1 MRNFSIFNILVALTI
16 FTNYCFGQKTTIT
29 GTIVDKVTKDS
40 IPFVSIIFKNTTIGT
55 ITNQFGQYTL
65 EISKKT
71 DSIVVVYLGYKTQTI
86 AIKRNKTQLLDI
98 ALEPDNYNLS
108 EVTIKPKRN
117 PAFRILDNVVSHK
130 DQNKSSFVNSS
141 QCEEYEKFQIY
152 FGNYS
157 EKLTKRKQFKNFEF
171 MFKNADST
179 ADGKPLLPIYMSE
192 TIRQNFNCNSPSLH
206 DAIITAE
213 KTTGESYEQLTA
225 ITNKMVENTA
235 IYDNFFLILD
245 KSFISPITDN
255 YQLYYKY
262 YLEDSIMIDNNR
274 CYQIRFVPKW
284 KEDLAFS
291 GIMYIHDTT
300 WAVKKI
306 SYKINNEINLNFVKD
321 FSVNQEFVKVQDTW
335 MQKKMETTATISPLK
350 RKKSQEFMIHR
361 VTSYKDFIVNE
372 TEVIIKNHDML
383 QNNKTIVLQKD
394 AAFWQTARHDS
405 LSKKEK
411 NNYQIADTLNYVPV
425 IKKIKKVAIAFASGY
440 LELGKISIG
449 QIHTFYSFNPIEQDR
464 FKFGLKTNKYFN
476 KKFQMEGYVA
486 YGSKDKNFQYKASA
500 MYVFNKDKNRT
511 TLGATY
517 LYDLAQ
523 LGVSSNLIQFD
534 NILTSLTRTNP
545 FSKLTLNRDLKVYVE
560 KQWTSNI
567 TNKLT
572 LSTTQINALGELMF
586 HKKLNQ
592 TDTTYQNLPN
602 ITTSEIALN
611 TRLSFK
617 EDVANSEFK
626 QTSLGSKYPI
636 INLNVVFGLKDVFHS
651 NYDYQK
657 IKLNIKGT
665 LRLNPI
671 GHTQYTIEGGKLFGT
686 VPYPLLELHPG
697 NQTLIY
703 DPESFNLMT
712 YFEFASN
719 QYVSLF
725 LDHHFDG
732 FILNKIPLI
741 KKAKL
746 REVFSMHGVVGNLQ
760 DTYKQEMILPKGLT
774 DVSKPYIECS
784 VGLENIFKVVRID
797 YIWRVTRFAENPN
810 NNWSIKAKLY
820 FSF

>member
-1 MRNFSIFNILVALTI
+1 
-16 FTNYCFGQKTTIT
+16 
-29 GTIVDKVTKDS
+29 
-40 IPFVSIIFKNTTIGT
+40 
-55 ITNQFGQYTL
+55 
-65 EISKKT
+65 
-71 DSIVVVYLGYKTQTI
+71 
-86 AIKRNKTQLLDI
+86 
-98 ALEPDNYNLS
+98 
-108 EVTIKPKRN
+108 
-117 PAFRILDNVVSHK
+117 
-130 DQNKSSFVNSS
+130 
-141 QCEEYEKFQIY
+141 
-152 FGNYS
+152 
-157 EKLTKRKQFKNFEF
+157 
-171 MFKNADST
+171 
-179 ADGKPLLPIYMSE
+179 
-192 TIRQNFNCNSPSLH
+192 
-206 DAIITAE
+206 
-213 KTTGESYEQLTA
+213 
-225 ITNKMVENTA
+225 
-235 IYDNFFLILD
+235 
-245 KSFISPITDN
+245 
-255 YQLYYKY
+255 
-262 YLEDSIMIDNNR
+262 
-274 CYQIRFVPKW
+274 
-284 KEDLAFS
+284 
-291 GIMYIHDTT
+291 MYIHDTT

-361 VTSYKDFIVNE
+361 VTSYKDFIVNQ
-372 TEVIIKNHDML
+372 TDVILKNHDML

-411 NNYQIADTLNYVPV
+411 NNYLIADTLNYVPV
-425 IKKIKKVAIAFASGY
+425 IKKIKKIAIAFASGY

-511 TLGATY
+511 TVGASY

-523 LGVSSNLIQFD
+523 LGVSPNLIQFD

-572 LSTTQINALGELMF
+572 LSTTQINALGELAF

-611 TRLSFK
+611 TRFSFK
-617 EDVANSEFK
+617 EDVVNSEFK

-657 IKLNIKGT
+657 IKLNVKGT

-719 QYVSLF
+719 QYASLF

-732 FILNKIPLI
+732 FILNKIPLV

-760 DTYKQEMILPKGLT
+760 DSYKQEMVLPKGLT

-784 VGLENIFKVVRID
+784 VGLENIFKVIRID
-797 YIWRVTRFAENPN
+797 YIWRVTHFAENPN

>member
-1 MRNFSIFNILVALTI
+1 MKNFTLLYILFTLTI
-16 FTNYCFGQKTTIT
+16 LTTTCFGQKTSIK
-29 GTIVDKVTKDS
+29 GTIINKISKDS
-40 IPFVSIIFKNTTIGT
+40 IPFVSVIFKNTTIGT
-55 ITNQFGQYTL
+55 VSNEFGRFDIET
-65 EISKKT
+65 SKKT
-71 DSIVVVYLGYKTQTI
+71 DSIIVSYIGFKKQTI
-86 AIKRNKTQLLDI
+86 AIQRNKNQLIDI
-98 ALEPDNYNLS
+98 ALEPDNYDLG

-117 PAFRILDNVVSHK
+117 PAFRILDNVMANKSN
-130 DQNKSSFVNSS
+130 NKSSSVTGFQN
-141 QCEEYEKFQIY
+141 QEYEKFQIY
-152 FGNYS
+152 YGNYS

-171 MFKNADST
+171 MFQNADST
-179 ADGKPLLPIYMSE
+179 ANGKPILPIYMSE
-192 TIRQNFNCNSPSLH
+192 TIRQNFNCDNPSIHEVVL
-206 DAIITAE
+206 TAE

-235 IYDNFFLILD
+235 IYDNLFLILD

-255 YQLYYKY
+255 YQFYYKY
-262 YLEDSIMIDNNR
+262 YLEDSVIIDNNR

-291 GIMYIHDTT
+291 GTMYIHDTT

-306 SYKINNEINLNFVKD
+306 NYRINNEINLNYVKD
-321 FSVNQEFVKVQDTW
+321 FSVSQEFLRIQNTW
-335 MQKKMETTATISPLK
+335 LQKKMETIATISPLK

-361 VTSYKDFIVNE
+361 VTSYRDFTINNSE
-372 TEVIIKNHDML
+372 EIKKNYDAIKTT
-383 QNNKTIVLQKD
+383 KTIDLQKEN
-394 AAFWQTARHDS
+394 AFWLTARHDS
-405 LSKKEK
+405 LTKKEK
-411 NNYQIADTLNYVPV
+411 NNYMIADTLNYVPV
-425 IKKIKKVAIAFASGY
+425 IKKIKKLAIAFASGY

-464 FKFGLKTNKYFN
+464 YKFGLKTNKKFS
-476 KKFQMEGYVA
+476 KKFQAEGYVA
-486 YGSKDKNFQYKASA
+486 YGSKDKNFQYKVSA
-500 MYVFNKDKNRT
+500 LYVFNKDRNRA
-511 TLGATY
+511 TLGAIY

-534 NILTSLTRTNP
+534 NILTTLTRTNP
-545 FSKLTLNRDLKVYVE
+545 FSKLTLNKEVKVYAE
-560 KQWTSNI
+560 KVWSKNI
-567 TNKLT
+567 SNKLT
-572 LSTTQINALGELMF
+572 LSTTEINALGELQF
-586 HKKLNQ
+586 LKKLNE
-592 TDTTYQNLPN
+592 TDTTYRNLPN
-602 ITTSEIALN
+602 ITTSEVSLN
-611 TRLSFK
+611 TRISFK
-617 EDVANSEFK
+617 EDIFNSEFK
-626 QTSLGSKYPI
+626 RVSIGSKYPI
-636 INLNVVFGLKDVFHS
+636 INLNVIFGLKNVFHS

-671 GHTQYTIEGGKLFGT
+671 GHTQYTLEGGKIFGT

-703 DPESFNLMT
+703 DSESFNLMT
-712 YFEFASN
+712 YFEFGSN

-746 REVFSMHGVVGNLQ
+746 REVFSMHSVVGNLQ
-760 DTYKQEMILPKGLT
+760 DNYKKEIILPKGLT
-774 DVSKPYIECS
+774 DVTTPYVELS
-784 VGLENIFKVVRID
+784 AGLENIFKVIRID
-797 YIWRVTRFAENPN
+797 YIWRVTHFAENPI

>member
-1 MRNFSIFNILVALTI
+1 VKNFTLLNILFTLTI
-16 FTNYCFGQKTTIT
+16 LTTTCFGQKTIVK
-29 GTIVDKVTKDS
+29 GTIINKISKDS
-40 IPFVSIIFKNTTIGT
+40 IPFVSVIFKNTTIGT
-55 ITNQFGQYTL
+55 VSNEFGRYDIET
-65 EISKKT
+65 SKKV
-71 DSIVVVYLGYKTQTI
+71 DSIIVSYIGYKRQTI
-86 AIKRNKTQLLDI
+86 AIQRNKNQLIDI
-98 ALEPDNYNLS
+98 ALEPDNYNLD

-130 DQNKSSFVNSS
+130 DQNKSSSVNIS

-152 FGNYS
+152 YGNYS

-171 MFKNADST
+171 MFQNADST

-192 TIRQNFNCNSPSLH
+192 TIRQNFNCDNPNIH
-206 DAIITAE
+206 DAILIAE

-262 YLEDSIMIDNNR
+262 YLEDSVMIDNNR

-291 GIMYIHDTT
+291 GTMYIHDTT

-306 SYKINNEINLNFVKD
+306 NYSINNEINLNYVKD
-321 FSVNQEFVKVQDTW
+321 FSVSQEFTRIQNTW
-335 MQKKMETTATISPLK
+335 LQKKMETTATISPLK

-361 VTSYKDFIVNE
+361 VTSYKDFTINNSE
-372 TEVIIKNHDML
+372 EIKKNYDAL
-383 QNNKTIVLQKD
+383 KTTKTINVQKD
-394 AAFWQTARHDS
+394 NAYWQTARHDS
-405 LSKKEK
+405 LTKKEK
-411 NNYQIADTLNYVPV
+411 NNYMIADTLNYVPV

-464 FKFGLKTNKYFN
+464 YKFGLKTNKYFS
-476 KKFQMEGYVA
+476 KKFQAEGYVA
-486 YGSKDKNFQYKASA
+486 YGSKDKNFQYKVSA
-500 MYVFNKDKNRT
+500 LYVLNKDRNRT
-511 TLGATY
+511 TLGASY

-534 NILTSLTRTNP
+534 NILTTLTRTNP
-545 FSKLTLNRDLKVYVE
+545 FSKLTLNKEVKVYVE
-560 KQWTSNI
+560 KYWSKNI
-567 TNKLT
+567 SNKLT
-572 LSTTQINALGELMF
+572 LSTTEINALGELQF
-586 HKKLNQ
+586 HKKLNE
-592 TDTTYQNLPN
+592 TDTTYRNLTN
-602 ITTSEIALN
+602 ITTSEVALN
-611 TRLSFK
+611 TRISFK
-617 EDVANSEFK
+617 EDVFNSEFK
-626 QTSLGSKYPI
+626 RVFLGSKYPI
-636 INLNVVFGLKDVFHS
+636 INLNVIFGLKDVFHS

-657 IKLNIKGT
+657 VKLNIKGT

-671 GHTQYTIEGGKLFGT
+671 GHTQYTLEGGKIFGI

-712 YFEFASN
+712 YFEFGSN

-746 REVFSMHGVVGNLQ
+746 REVFSMHSVIGNLQ
-760 DTYKQEMILPKGLT
+760 DNYKKEMILPKGLT
-774 DVSKPYIECS
+774 DVTTPYVELS
-784 VGLENIFKVVRID
+784 AGLENIFKVIRID
-797 YIWRVTRFAENPN
+797 YIWRVTHFAENPI